1 MKINVSR
8 NENLFKNCQIFHSGV
23 ALSPYL
29 GKALKG
35 VFCRSRNGGI
45 NSAENPDF
53 GDNSETNISSSAAV
67 VVTQLAEQS
76 FPTPE
81 DSGSNSVYG
90 YC

>member
-1 MKINVSR
+1 MKICSKTVKYFTVVGAIS
-8 NENLFKNCQIFHSGV
+8 LSGKSSQRCF
-23 ALSPYL
+23 LSESKWGNKFG
-29 GKALKG
+29 GKSG
-35 VFCRSRNGGI
+35 
-45 NSAENPDF
+45 F

>member
-45 NSAENPDF
+45 NSAENPDL
-53 GDNSETNISSSAAV
+53 ETIVKPTSAAV
-67 VVTQLAEQS
+67 RQWL
-76 FPTPE
+76 
-81 DSGSNSVYG
+81 
-90 YC
+90 